1 METDKDLQEAAEQE
15 AKREGSAA
23 GLLAGLLILV
33 LLVGSA
39 FRLLIFG
46 RYSRSRPPSLMS
58 LYPPQGAGYQTR
70 VMMMADDDRV
80 DTVARTLRNEM
91 R

>member
-1 METDKDLQEAAEQE
+1 MKTDKDLQEAAEQE

-39 FRLLIFG
+39 ISIVYFWPVFQIAATQSNEPIPTTRGEISNEGNDDG
-46 RYSRSRPPSLMS
+46 R
-58 LYPPQGAGYQTR
+58 
-70 VMMMADDDRV
+70 
-80 DTVARTLRNEM
+80 
-91 R
+91 